1 MKFRAMIGAA
11 IAMALTAGGAPGQ
24 EALPVKIG
32 VLTDMTSVYAAHGG
46 PGSVE
51 AVRMAINDFGG
62 AVLGRPIELI
72 FADHHNLSLI
82 HI

>member
-32 VLTDMTSVYAAHGG
+32 VLTDMTSVYAAHG
-46 PGSVE
+46 
-51 AVRMAINDFGG
+51 ARFGR
-62 AVLGRPIELI
+62 GR
-72 FADHHNLSLI
+72 AYGDQ
-82 HI
+82 